1 MIFSALQIF
10 LVALC
15 SESRNGP
22 VSNVLNPVVSFFD
35 LDHANSFK
43 IIHAEFADRQFA

>member
-1 MIFSALQIF
+1 MIFSALRIF

-22 VSNVLNPVVSFFD
+22 VSNVLNPVVFPFLIWIMQTAS
-35 LDHANSFK
+35 K
-43 IIHAEFADRQFA
+43 

>member
-1 MIFSALQIF
+1 MVFSALHIF

-22 VSNVLNPVVSFFD
+22 ETEFEGSVVLITG
-35 LDHANSFK
+35 A
-43 IIHAEFADRQFA
+43 A